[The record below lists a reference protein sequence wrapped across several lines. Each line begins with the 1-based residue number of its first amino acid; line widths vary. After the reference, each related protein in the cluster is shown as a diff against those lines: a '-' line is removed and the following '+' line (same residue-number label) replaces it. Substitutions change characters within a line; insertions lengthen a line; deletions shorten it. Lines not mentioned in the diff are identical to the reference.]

1 MRRALIDT
9 LNIEGLALH
18 PEDRAVLD
26 AWARHE
32 LDLPQAIDRLHAL
45 LDEAA
50 STLTPE
56 ERRTRA
62 LAAFPTLRLAE
73 LQCYGLDQLPPPATP
88 PRLAVP
94 FPPLTLEERKVYTE
108 EEIPKDYDGYLIAI
122 PIDYTQAQIES
133 SSDPK
138 LHTEG
143 EPVTPSSTLTLE
155 QQLADIGAE
164 LLASAQRLA
173 TDEKHRLEIQ
183 KLLF

>member
-1 MRRALIDT
+1 MNATYLTERIPRSEAMRRALTDT
-9 LNIEGLALH
+9 LHLEGLALH
-18 PEDRAVLD
+18 PDDRAVLE

-32 LDLPQAIDRLHAL
+32 FELPQAIERLHTL

-56 ERRTRA
+56 ERQTRA

-73 LQCYGLDQLPPPATP
+73 LQCYGLDQLSPPATP
-88 PRLAVP
+88 A
-94 FPPLTLEERKVYTE
+94 PLGRDLLQA
-108 EEIPKDYDGYLIAI
+108 EILMTHP
-122 PIDYTQAQIES
+122 TES
-133 SSDPK
+133 SSDP
-138 LHTEG
+138 EFPMES
-143 EPVTPSSTLTLE
+143 EPVAPSSTLTLE
-155 QQLADIGAE
+155 QQLADIGAQ